1 MSDLTI
7 ATLKNWGKT
16 LADNVT
22 ANSPILS
29 KIKEL
34 KGYITLAG
42 GDAIEEGVE
51 YAENGTFKWYSGFEA
66 LDISESAILTSA
78 TFAWKQASTNVIMT
92 GLEKRANKDSE
103 TRREDLLAAKMTN
116 AEHTMKNNVSQSLFS
131 DGTGSS
137 GKEIGGLQLIV
148 SDAPATTV
156 VGGIDASTNAWWRNQ
171 VYSLATDGGVTG
183 GTPTSDQ
190 FLDAMEEML
199 IRTTRGSDS
208 ADLIVMDANHF
219 RIYKKAL
226 RDKLQITSLKIG
238 DASFQA
244 LEFNGKPVVLDAY
257 APANHTHFLN
267 CKYLKLKAH
276 EDANFSLDEERIVV
290 DKDGKVYPMLCM
302 GNLTCSNRNLQGVI
316 KA

>member
-1 MSDLTI
+1 MDLTI
-7 ATLKNWGKT
+7 ATLKNFSKI
-16 LADNVT
+16 LSDNVSAAT
-22 ANSPILS
+22 AILS
-29 KIKEL
+29 RIKEL

-42 GDAIEEGVE
+42 GDGIEEGIE

-78 TFAWKQASTNVIMT
+78 SYAWKQASCNVIMT
-92 GLEKRANKDSE
+92 GLETRANKDSE
-103 TRREDLLAAKMTN
+103 TRREDLLASKMTN
-116 AEHTMKNNVSQSLFS
+116 AEHTMKDNVSHALFS

-137 GKEIGGLQLIV
+137 GKEIGGLQLLV

-190 FLDAMEEML
+190 YLDAMEEML
-199 IRTTRGSDS
+199 LRTTRGADS
-208 ADLIVMDANHF
+208 ADLIVADANHF

-244 LEFNGKPVVLDAY
+244 LEFNGKPVIYDAF
-257 APANHTHFLN
+257 APANHTYFLN

-290 DKDGKVYPMLCM
+290 DKDAKVYPMLFM